1 MMAGFIAM
9 HISANQAF
17 FRYIFVVLIILFRQ
31 MHGEQLIQF
40 VYKHSLPS
48 HQVHHAKYVMGHME
62 REVPGISLN
71 EPLTIGLQH
80 IKVLLE

>member
-17 FRYIFVVLIILFRQ
+17 FRYILVVFIVLFRQ
-31 MHGEQLIQF
+31 MHREQLIQF

-48 HQVHHAKYVMGHME
+48 HQVHHAKYVMRHME

>member
-1 MMAGFIAM
+1 MMTGFIAM

-17 FRYIFVVLIILFRQ
+17 FRYIFIVFIVLFRQ

-40 VYKHSLPS
+40 VYEHSLSP
-48 HQVHHAKYVMGHME
+48 HQIHYSKYVMRHME
-62 REVPGISLN
+62 RKIPGISLN

-80 IKVLLE
+80 IKLLFE

>member
-1 MMAGFIAM
+1 
-9 HISANQAF
+9 
-17 FRYIFVVLIILFRQ
+17 